1 MYCLM
6 MQSRPI
12 YGMEM
17 GDNYLCTQ
25 YIAKKTLFLQ
35 KKKCLHVIIHSK
47 LKLYCKEFCF
57 CFFFYISSTA
67 KYISIFCILFI
78 KKRKIIPNLVLPIKL
93 FERITPKVAGI
104 SYFTFLLFGYSCIHI
119 CIASGPAHLLE
130 LLLSKN

>member
-1 MYCLM
+1 M

-17 GDNYLCTQ
+17 GDNHLCTTQ

-67 KYISIFCILFI
+67 KYIVLFSLI
-78 KKRKIIPNLVLPIKL
+78 TAGEISTTTTSQSVQAFQAVQRGNAASVLGTLPKSRKLDEIYNL
-93 FERITPKVAGI
+93 
-104 SYFTFLLFGYSCIHI
+104 C
-119 CIASGPAHLLE
+119 
-130 LLLSKN
+130 

>member
-1 MYCLM
+1 M

-47 LKLYCKEFCF
+47 LKLYCKNFVF
-57 CFFFYISSTA
+57 VSFFTFLA
-67 KYISIFCILFI
+67 LQNILYSFL

-93 FERITPKVAGI
+93 FERITPKVAGN
-104 SYFTFLLFGYSCIHI
+104 SYFKCSLFG
-119 CIASGPAHLLE
+119 
-130 LLLSKN
+130 